1 MARVSI
7 WQVLYGALQKGCLK
21 HKFRQTLV
29 IEHDKD
35 LQTTQSHRASVYSMQ
50 FEIAWEARMLLST
63 KQKQPCLPSNVCC
76 FVESNWFG
84 MELYTI
90 CLVQKHW
97 MVTVIAQQQAVSLS
111 LQSILSLCTAC
122 PMVASPLE
130 FVCASDLF
138 WLAGV
143 SKPGTGAEGGPVPC
157 HQSAA
162 HQH

>member
-1 MARVSI
+1 MSLPCIAVLGEMLSFIFGCMARVSI

-84 MELYTI
+84 MELYTR

-111 LQSILSLCTAC
+111 LQSILKSLYCLSYGCFT
-122 PMVASPLE
+122 S
-130 FVCASDLF
+130 
-138 WLAGV
+138 
-143 SKPGTGAEGGPVPC
+143 
-157 HQSAA
+157 
-162 HQH
+162 